1 MKNRS
6 VPSICPPI
14 SIRYS
19 FFSTITLLY
28 VMNPCFLLQNEL
40 QALRVRLFIVYSIS
54 PEFLNTHNLG
64 GEKQIG
70 ALLKAATKPM

>member
-1 MKNRS
+1 MKNQS

-28 VMNPCFLLQNEL
+28 VMNPRFLLQNEL
-40 QALRVRLFIVYSIS
+40 QALRVHF
-54 PEFLNTHNLG
+54 FMNTHNLG

-70 ALLKAATKPM
+70 ALLKAASKPMQRLL

>member
-1 MKNRS
+1 
-6 VPSICPPI
+6 
-14 SIRYS
+14 
-19 FFSTITLLY
+19 
-28 VMNPCFLLQNEL
+28 MNPCFLLQNEL